1 MEALTRK
8 KEEELFF
15 IDTEFKMREMFA
27 KEFDQFSRQYA
38 LKAYQVLWMRKQLLV
53 GG

>member
-8 KEEELFF
+8 KEAELFF
-15 IDTEFKMREMFA
+15 IDTELKMREVFA
-27 KEFDQFSRQYA
+27 KEFDQFSRQHA
-38 LKAYQVLWMRKQLLV
+38 LEIYQVLWMKVQLLV